1 MLYDQP
7 VNITE
12 TYAPVQMTVGIRSQ
26 PLPFGFAQQKTQN
39 STPDYHVER
48 RNYLDN
54 KSTQRFDLDRFT
66 QKLSGITTQRT
77 SHSCAKSIR
86 VALESAGANV
96 QGHPIAAADWGG
108 SLLKLGYRQITKSFD
123 QPQKGDIYI
132 INRSAAHPS
141 GHIAG
146 YTGSGWVSD
155 FTQRSHAVY
164 RNDNVSYSYFRLDD
178 NE

>member
-86 VALESAGANV
+86 VEWAV
-96 QGHPIAAADWGG
+96 
-108 SLLKLGYRQITKSFD
+108 LGWSCLQLGFRLFTLSFD
-123 QPQKGDIYI
+123 QPKKGDIYI

-155 FTQRSHAVY
+155 FKQRSHAVY